1 MGFVSTVLGILGF
14 GIGLPLGI
22 LIGFYFFVF
31 SKPKDVEN
39 PVVRPLQQMDTTTLQ
54 EILHEIPLW
63 VKSPDYD
70 RVDWLNQFLL
80 DMWPYLDKAI
90 CKTIRTM
97 AQPIFA
103 EYIGKYQIESIDFGS
118 LSLGTLPPILQGI
131 KAYDTEA
138 RELVMEPAIKW
149 AGNPNITLVLKVLS
163 LSITVQIVDLQVFVA
178 PRITLKHLVPSF
190 PCFSTIVVSLMEKP
204 HVDFGLKLLGGDIM
218 SIPGLYRFVQ
228 VVLDHGVVEP
238 WRYRW
243 RKIMETIKKQ
253 VASLYHWPQTLEI
266 PVLDPSSVAVKKP
279 VGLLHVKVISARKLL
294 KMDVIGTSDPYV
306 KLSLSEDKLPA
317 KKTTVKKRNLN
328 PVWNENFR
336 LIVKNP
342 QTQVLNIN
350 VYDWDKVGAH
360 DKIGSQVVPLKLLT
374 AHEPKEFTLELLKS
388 TFNSDSHHGDS
399 HHKKER
405 GQIVVELTYD
415 HFKENSDEASEHLER
430 DGRKENG
437 IDRAHGNESPS
448 GAGLLVVSIYGADDV
463 EGENHSNPYVFIL
476 FRGEKKKTKMLR
488 KTHHP
493 MWNEDFE
500 FMLEEPPLSD
510 KIHIEVMSK
519 RTRFSFRSK
528 ESLGFV
534 EINLADVVHNGHIN
548 QKYHLIG
555 SRNGVLHV
563 ELGWKKV

>member
-1 MGFVSTVLGILGF
+1 MGFLSTFLGILGF
-14 GIGLPLGI
+14 GIGLPFGI
-22 LIGFYFFVF
+22 LVGFYFFVY

-39 PVVRPLQQMDTTTLQ
+39 PIVRPLHEMDTTTLQ

-90 CKTIRTM
+90 CKTIRIM
-97 AQPIFA
+97 ARPIFA
-103 EYIGKYQIESIDFGS
+103 EYIGKYQIESIDFGN
-118 LSLGTLPPILQGI
+118 LSLGTLPPIIQGM
-131 KAYDTEA
+131 KAYDTEE
-138 RELVMEPAIKW
+138 RELVMEPAMKW
-149 AGNPNITLVLKVLS
+149 AGNPNITLMLKILS
-163 LSITVQIVDLQVFVA
+163 LSITVQLVDLQVFVA
-178 PRITLKHLVPSF
+178 PRITLKHLVPTF
-190 PCFSTIVVSLMEKP
+190 PCFSSMVVSLMGKP
-204 HVDFGLKLLGGDIM
+204 HVDFGLKVLGGDIM

-228 VVLDHGVVEP
+228 EA
-238 WRYRW
+238 
-243 RKIMETIKKQ
+243 IKKQ
-253 VASLYHWPQTLEI
+253 VSILYHWPQTLEI
-266 PVLDPSSVAVKKP
+266 PILDASTVAVRKP
-279 VGLLHVKVISARKLL
+279 VGILHVKVIRAIRLL
-294 KMDVIGTSDPYV
+294 KMDLIGTSDPYV
-306 KLSLSEDKLPA
+306 KLSLSEERLPA

-328 PVWNENFR
+328 PEWNENFR

-360 DKIGSQVVPLKLLT
+360 DRLGSQVVPLKLLT
-374 AHEPKEFTLELLKS
+374 PHEPKEFTLDLLKS
-388 TFNSDSHHGDS
+388 TFTSDS
-399 HHKKER
+399 HHKKPR

-415 HFKENSDEASEHLER
+415 HFKEDSDDSSEHLKR
-430 DGRKENG
+430 DGKKENR
-437 IDRAHGNESPS
+437 IDRASGNESPS
-448 GAGLLVVSIYGADDV
+448 EAGLLLVTVYGADDV
-463 EGENHSNPYVFIL
+463 EGGGAHNNPYVFIL
-476 FRGEKKKTKMLR
+476 FRREKKKSKMIR

-493 MWNEDFE
+493 MWNEDFQ
-500 FMLEEPPLSD
+500 FMLEEPPLND

-555 SRNGVLHV
+555 SKNGVVHV
-563 ELGWKKV
+563 ELGWKKT